1 MKKRII
7 KEEPKYITQNP
18 TLPKAIIC
26 DLDGTLAFMNGR
38 NPFDAG
44 RCEHDVLNEPVG
56 NLLRNYKM
64 LGYQILLVSGR
75 EEQFKPQT
83 LMFLEKHAIAF
94 DVLLMRK
101 IKDYRKDAIIKTEI
115 YEEYIKNKFFIEFV
129 LDDRNQVVDMWRKEL
144 GLPCF
149 QVFYGDF

>member
-7 KEEPKYITQNP
+7 KDEPKYTLQNID
-18 TLPKAIIC
+18 LPKAIIC

-38 NPFDAG
+38 NPFDAA
-44 RCEHDVLNEPVG
+44 RCEYDILNEPVG
-56 NLLRNYKM
+56 NLLRNYKK
-64 LGYQILLVSGR
+64 LGYKILLVSGR
-75 EEQFKPQT
+75 EVQFKQQT
-83 LMFLEKHAIAF
+83 IAFLEKYSIDF
-94 DVLLMRK
+94 DELIMRK
-101 IKDYRKDAIIKTEI
+101 TKDYRKDAIIKTEI
-115 YEEYIKNKFFIEFV
+115 YNEQIKDKYYIEFV